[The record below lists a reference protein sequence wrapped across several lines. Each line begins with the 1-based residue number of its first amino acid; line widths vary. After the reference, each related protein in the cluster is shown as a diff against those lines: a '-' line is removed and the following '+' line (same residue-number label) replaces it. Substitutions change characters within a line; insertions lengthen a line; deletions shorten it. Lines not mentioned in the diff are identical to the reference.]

1 MGITAGGSM
10 RHPLVTVIAASL
22 LLAATATAQ
31 DEPARAPDYDA
42 LAREAGVWLQEYI
55 RVHTVNPPGNET
67 EGARWLQQVLA
78 REGIVAEIFESA
90 PGRGNLYARLPGN
103 GARRP
108 LILLSHIDVVSAAA
122 GEWQV
127 DPFSGEVRDGHIW
140 GRGAVDMK
148 GHAIIE
154 LATMIALKRRG
165 VPLSRDIILVA
176 NADEE
181 ARSAGSQWFTSQKR
195 DLIQNAEYLLNE
207 GGDNQVDAEGKTVY
221 YGLDT
226 GEKLPFWL
234 RLTARG
240 RPGHGSQPT
249 PDNPVARLARVLGR
263 IAAWETPLTVTPPA
277 LAYFQARATRE
288 PDPERRAWFA
298 DPVGALR
305 DSAGRAFLTDDL
317 YHNAILRNT
326 VTLTGMTG
334 SSTTN
339 VIPSVATAELDIR
352 LLPGQDTTAF
362 LADLRRVIQDST
374 IQVTQLS
381 TPRQAVAS
389 PVEGEVLD
397 ALRATVDRMDPGALI
412 LPSLLTGFTDSY
424 DYRRL
429 GIAAYGVDPFRTS
442 AAEGY
447 RAHGND
453 ERVSLA
459 NVRFG
464 VEFYFRLV
472 ERLAR

>member
-1 MGITAGGSM
+1 VRPGFAL
-10 RHPLVTVIAASL
+10 P
-22 LLAATATAQ
+22 LAATLLLGTASLAAQ
-31 DEPARAPDYDA
+31 GDPTRPPDYEA
-42 LAREAGVWLQEYI
+42 LAREATAWLQEYI
-55 RVHTVNPPGNET
+55 RVQTVNPPGNET
-67 EGARWLQQVLA
+67 EGARWLQQVLV
-78 REGIVAEIFESA
+78 REGIAAEIFESA
-90 PGRGNLYARLPGN
+90 PGRGNLYARLPGT
-103 GARRP
+103 GAKRP
-108 LILLSHIDVVSAAA
+108 LILLSHIDVVPATAS
-122 GEWQV
+122 EWQV
-127 DPFSGEVRDGHIW
+127 DPFGGTVRDGYIW
-140 GRGAVDMK
+140 GRGAVDMM
-148 GHAIIE
+148 GHAVIE

-181 ARSAGSQWFTSQKR
+181 TGSTGSQWFTSRKSELIR
-195 DLIQNAEYLLNE
+195 DAEFLLNE
-207 GGDNQVDAEGKTVY
+207 GGENQTDGQGRTVY

-226 GEKLPFWL
+226 GEKIPFWL

-263 IAAWETPLTVTPPA
+263 IAAWETALRVTPPA

-288 PDPERRAWFA
+288 EDPRRRAWYA
-298 DPVGALR
+298 DPEAALR
-305 DSAGRAFLTDDL
+305 DSAGRAFLTGDR

-326 VTLTGMTG
+326 VTLTRMTG
-334 SSTTN
+334 SDKTN
-339 VIPSVATAELDIR
+339 VIPPEANAELDIR
-352 LLPGQDTTAF
+352 LLPGQDTSAF
-362 LADLRRVIQDST
+362 LAEFRQVMQDST
-374 IQVTQLS
+374 IQVTQMS

-389 PVEGEVLD
+389 PVEGEVLN

-412 LPSLLTGFTDSY
+412 LPRLLAGYTDSY

-429 GIAAYGVDPFRTS
+429 GIAAYGVDPFRTPK
-442 AAEGY
+442 AEGY

>member
-1 MGITAGGSM
+1 M
-10 RHPLVTVIAASL
+10 RRALVSLVTASFL
-22 LLAATATAQ
+22 FVADATAQ
-31 DEPARAPDYDA
+31 REPAKAPDYDA
-42 LAREAGVWLQEYI
+42 LAREAGAWLQEYI
-55 RVHTVNPPGNET
+55 RVNTVNPPGNET

-78 REGIVAEIFESA
+78 REGIAAEIFESA
-90 PGRGNLYARLPGN
+90 PGRGNLYARLPGS

-108 LILLSHIDVVSAAA
+108 LILLSHIDVVPAVAS
-122 GEWQV
+122 EWQV
-127 DPFSGEVRDGHIW
+127 DPFSGAVRDGHIW

-181 ARSAGSQWFTSQKR
+181 TGSSGSQWFTSRKAGLIR
-195 DLIQNAEYLLNE
+195 DAEFLLNE
-207 GGDNQVDAEGKTVY
+207 GGENQTDGQGRTVY

-226 GEKLPFWL
+226 GEKIPFWL
-234 RLTARG
+234 RLTAQG

-263 IAAWETPLTVTPPA
+263 IAAWDTPLIVTPPA

-288 PDPERRAWFA
+288 PDTQRRAWYA
-298 DPVGALR
+298 DPAAALR
-305 DSAGRAFLTDDL
+305 DSAGRAFLTGDP

-334 SSTTN
+334 SNKTN
-339 VIPSVATAELDIR
+339 VIPPAATAELDIR

-362 LADLRRVIQDST
+362 LTDFRRVMQDSA

-412 LPSLLTGFTDSY
+412 LPRLLAGYTDSY

-429 GIAAYGVDPFRTS
+429 GIAAYGVDPFRTPE
-442 AAEGY
+442 AEGY

-472 ERLAR
+472 EKLAR